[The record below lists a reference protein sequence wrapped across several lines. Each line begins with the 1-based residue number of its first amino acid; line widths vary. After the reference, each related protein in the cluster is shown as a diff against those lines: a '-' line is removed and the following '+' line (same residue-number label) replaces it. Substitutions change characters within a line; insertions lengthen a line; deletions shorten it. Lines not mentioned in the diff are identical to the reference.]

1 MRLDLFSL
9 KITSDAGTVHPF
21 TPDKLRLFCIWV
33 FFSKILISLT
43 EDAIVLEF
51 TNEKFMKSQMN

>member
-1 MRLDLFSL
+1 MLVQYIHLHQ
-9 KITSDAGTVHPF
+9 TSSDFFAFGS
-21 TPDKLRLFCIWV
+21 

-51 TNEKFMKSQMN
+51 TNEKFMKIQMN